1 MLKYLARETCLWKQL
16 TKRTNLLTKVNSSIQ
31 TSTFRWTHDLKLE
44 FDSGTIELNY
54 KNLARLAD
62 SSATGRL
69 NETSILVTVV
79 NKRKSQPAS
88 FLPLT
93 VILIL

>member
-1 MLKYLARETCLWKQL
+1 MLKYLARETCVWKQL
-16 TKRTNLLTKVNSSIQ
+16 AKRANLLTNVNSSFH
-31 TSTFRWTHDLKLE
+31 TSAFRWSKNLKLE
-44 FDSGTIELNY
+44 FDTGTIELNY

-69 NETSILVTVV
+69 NETNILVTVV
-79 NKRKSQPAS
+79 NKRKPQPAS

-93 VILIL
+93 VI